1 MIDKKKA
8 INIVIEAMSES
19 LVIDIELGVAEDE
32 IVEFEDGFIIRYDS
46 KEAIKNPYSNMRI
59 SGIYPVIVE
68 KDSGSIWKP
77 SFHGYPGELISW
89 YYENK

>member
-46 KEAIKNPYSNMRI
+46 KEAIKNPYSNMNKI
-59 SGIYPVIVE
+59 S
-68 KDSGSIWKP
+68 
-77 SFHGYPGELISW
+77 FW
-89 YYENK
+89 YGNVMINIQLS